1 MALELKSAKHSPNP
15 SAVEPN
21 PTDTI
26 TQESQ
31 QLRLVFNKIRKGQ
44 KTYVVNVV
52 PSRVVLKSL
61 NLDNRKPEISENI

>member
-1 MALELKSAKHSPNP
+1 MFALELKAAKHSPNQ

-26 TQESQ
+26 TQEFQ

-44 KTYVVNVV
+44 KT
-52 PSRVVLKSL
+52 
-61 NLDNRKPEISENI
+61 

>member
-1 MALELKSAKHSPNP
+1 MIALELKSAKHSPNQ

-44 KTYVVNVV
+44 KT
-52 PSRVVLKSL
+52 
-61 NLDNRKPEISENI
+61 